1 MASLFVDFYQGLFQ
15 SSNPSQID
23 EVLEDTPW
31 LVLPAMNSLLIGE
44 FTKAKVDYALK
55 QMLPLK
61 APRPDGMPSVFYQ
74 HFWNYIGD
82 DALEVVLSVV
92 NSVIF
97 LPSINHKYITL
108 IPKVKSAERVTDFR
122 PITLCNILYKLMS
135 KVLANRLKKLLPDV
149 ISESQSAFQADK
161 AISDNILIVFETLH
175 HMKLR
180 TNGNKGSM
188 AMKLDMSKV

>member
-1 MASLFVDFYQGLFQ
+1 MD
-15 SSNPSQID
+15 
-23 EVLEDTPW
+23 
-31 LVLPAMNSLLIGE
+31 SLLIGE
-44 FTKAKVDYALK
+44 FTKARVDYAPE

-61 APRPDGMPSVFYQ
+61 APRPDGMSPAFYQ

-82 DALEVVLSVV
+82 DVFEVVLSVV

-108 IPKVKSAERVTDFR
+108 IPKVKIPEQVTDFR
-122 PITLCNILYKLMS
+122 PIALCNILYKLMS
-135 KVLANRLKKLLPDV
+135 KVLANRLKKLLLDV
-149 ISESQSAFQADK
+149 ISESQGAFQVDK
-161 AISDNILIVFETLH
+161 AIFDNILVAFETLH

-180 TNGNKGSM
+180 TDGNKGSM

>member
-82 DALEVVLSVV
+82 DAFEVVLSVV

-108 IPKVKSAERVTDFR
+108 IPKVKSVERVTDFR
-122 PITLCNILYKLMS
+122 PITL
-135 KVLANRLKKLLPDV
+135 
-149 ISESQSAFQADK
+149 
-161 AISDNILIVFETLH
+161 
-175 HMKLR
+175 
-180 TNGNKGSM
+180 
-188 AMKLDMSKV
+188 